1 MIVMITIIYI
11 LQSVVPQPWQKQA
24 DEDRDADISIKI
36 LDQTFQLLD
45 NALVQ
50 EVWCSLVLKCYNLVQ
65 WCHEILIWLVR
76 HMLLSTWSTAANR
89 RHPVGFIKHHPPLF
103 PQWLHHSQIT
113 KRNQLD
119 QLLWDLSMC
128 FYWLSRAASAS

>member
-50 EVWCSLVLKCYNLVQ
+50 EV
-65 WCHEILIWLVR
+65 
-76 HMLLSTWSTAANR
+76 
-89 RHPVGFIKHHPPLF
+89 
-103 PQWLHHSQIT
+103 
-113 KRNQLD
+113 
-119 QLLWDLSMC
+119 
-128 FYWLSRAASAS
+128 